1 MFSARSLSNFEGV
14 YTCLIIHVFIL
25 DTLIIVL
32 DIKKENILHLD
43 TPKKLNFLPN
53 PINSNKDGEH
63 NLEANSIE
71 DF

>member
-1 MFSARSLSNFEGV
+1 MSHYPCFHFRYAYNCVR
-14 YTCLIIHVFIL
+14 H
-25 DTLIIVL
+25 
-32 DIKKENILHLD
+32 KKENILHLD